1 MRVMELRQ
9 PAPVASGP
17 LLAAERPTPEPGP
30 GELRLAVAATAV
42 CRTDLQLVEGDL
54 EARRLPIV
62 PGHQVV
68 GRVTAIGEGI
78 SGWELDDRAGVTWL
92 AGSDGTCRYCRSGR
106 ENLCLQAIFTGWDRD
121 GGYAD
126 EMTVRAEVAVRLPDA
141 FADADAA
148 PLLCG
153 GVVGHRALRLAGVPG
168 LAEDSSPA
176 TEYRSEPFRLG
187 LYGFG
192 ASASL
197 VIQEAI
203 HLGCVVHVA
212 SRSAEERE
220 RAVELGAASTG
231 GYAEPP
237 AERLDAAI
245 TFAPVGS
252 VVVFA
257 LHDLAPGGTV
267 VINAIH
273 LDQIPA
279 FPYRLLWEERGLRSV
294 ANVTH
299 RDAVEFLELAAA
311 IPIRT
316 SVRRYGLIDANAA
329 LADLAAAR
337 IGAATA
343 VLIPER

>member
-1 MRVMELRQ
+1 
-9 PAPVASGP
+9 
-17 LLAAERPTPEPGP
+17 
-30 GELRLAVAATAV
+30 
-42 CRTDLQLVEGDL
+42 
-54 EARRLPIV
+54 
-62 PGHQVV
+62 
-68 GRVTAIGEGI
+68 
-78 SGWELDDRAGVTWL
+78 
-92 AGSDGTCRYCRSGR
+92 
-106 ENLCLQAIFTGWDRD
+106 
-121 GGYAD
+121 
-126 EMTVRAEVAVRLPDA
+126 VRAEVAVRLPNA

-168 LAEDSSPA
+168 LADDAPA
-176 TEYRSEPFRLG
+176 ANEHRSEPFRLG

-197 VIQEAI
+197 VIQEAV

-212 SRSAEERE
+212 SRSAQERE

-237 AERLDAAI
+237 AEPLDAAI

-279 FPYRLLWEERGLRSV
+279 FPYPLLWEERGLRSV

-316 SVRRYGLIDANAA
+316 VVRPYPLTDANAA
-329 LADLAAAR
+329 LADLAAGQ
-337 IGAATA
+337 IGAAEPHVAQHAERAAGRRQRRELIARGVGRA
-343 VLIPER
+343 VHRELLVEEGLVGRLVGGRLVDGLGLGR

>member
-1 MRVMELRQ
+1 MQLT
-9 PAPVASGP
+9 
-17 LLAAERPTPEPGP
+17 LPGP
-30 GELRLAVAATAV
+30 VDGQPLAQMDAPIPVPGAGDIRIRVRACGV
-42 CRTDLQLVEGDL
+42 CHTDLHIVEGDI
-54 EARRLPIV
+54 APARLPIV

-68 GRVTAIGEGI
+68 GTVDGRGSRAERFREGDRVGVPWLYSTCGEC
-78 SGWELDDRAGVTWL
+78 A
-92 AGSDGTCRYCRSGR
+92 YCRSGR
-106 ENLCLQAIFTGWDRD
+106 ENLCEQARFTGYHVD
-121 GGYAD
+121 GGYA
-126 EMTVRAEVAVRLPDA
+126 EYMVVPEA
-141 FADADAA
+141 FAYPLPHGFDDVQAA

-153 GVVGHRALRLAGVPG
+153 GVIGHRALRLAGVLDEP
-168 LAEDSSPA
+168 
-176 TEYRSEPFRLG
+176 RSEPFRLG

-197 VIQEAI
+197 AIQEAI

-237 AERLDAAI
+237 AQALDAAI

-279 FPYRLLWEERGLRSV
+279 FPYPLLWEERGMRSV

-316 SVRRYGLIDANAA
+316 AVRPYLLTDANAA
-329 LADLAAAR
+329 LADLAAGR
-337 IGAATA
+337 IGAAAA